1 VIEVEVHAALRDFLR
16 LHPDYRWPH
25 YLTMARLVARAMRLG
40 RSASIQAGTFS
51 SGHPEMSLGYLMPLL
66 LWPQAAILVIDDAL
80 RSRLQRV
87 EIPQLLEW
95 TQLQTPIVVGDRWPG
110 VEGCEFNGLLLVSP
124 EQWLADRLGDRRCFP
139 ANVPTIIDD
148 LDRLTDTARR
158 LLTIEL
164 HDRDWNDGLE
174 QAGASAPAIRAVRA
188 ELVRSVFQH
197 PSNPYDAY
205 LLDLDEQAALGEA
218 VALIATLENAPPR
231 WCKLQANLA
240 DRNCFL
246 WAQLDRDSGGLVLH
260 HSPASIAQSLAAV
273 WSQQPVVAI
282 GGAVSTPSGHT
293 DYLRDDLGL
302 EDVTCVQF
310 APDRQ
315 TAGVQLYLPDRL
327 PLPNTPEYKAK
338 LLDELHQLIRVV
350 TDATP
355 PASNLATT
363 PQILLKTTPGTTPQ
377 ITPQTTTIPIV
388 IAIGDEPLKQSI
400 GALLAAEF
408 GSRVKVERVDLA
420 PSDILVCG
428 WDFWC
433 DRQAQLPTPL
443 VFAISTL
450 PLPPLEHPL
459 VAGRVARSKQQ
470 RQDWFRRYLLPAAM
484 RTLQRAIAPVRS
496 AQGVV
501 ALCDT
506 RAIYRSYGKQ
516 ILRAIGPYSELRYF
530 DANLLSKPASP
541 ED

>member
-1 VIEVEVHAALRDFLR
+1 MIEVEVHAALRDFLR
-16 LHPDYRWPH
+16 AHPDYHWPH

-51 SGHPEMSLGYLMPLL
+51 SCHPEMSLGYLMPLL

-87 EIPQLLEW
+87 EIPRLLEW
-95 TQLQTPIVVGDRWPG
+95 TQLQTPIVVGDRWP
-110 VEGCEFNGLLLVSP
+110 VAEGCDFNGLLLVSP
-124 EQWLADRLGDRRCFP
+124 EEWLRDRLGDRRCFP
-139 ANVPTIIDD
+139 ADVPTIIDD

-164 HDRDWNDGLE
+164 HDRDWNEGLE
-174 QAGASAPAIRAVRA
+174 RAGDPAPVIRDLRA
-188 ELVRSVFQH
+188 ELVRSLFQH

-205 LLDLDEQAALGEA
+205 LLDMDEQAALAEA
-218 VALIATLENAPPR
+218 VALIATPVDAPPR
-231 WCKLQANLA
+231 WRTLQRSLA
-240 DRNCFL
+240 DPNCFL
-246 WAQLDRDSGGLVLH
+246 WAQLDRQHGGLVLR
-260 HSPASIAQSLAAV
+260 HSPASIAHALGLV
-273 WSQQPVVAI
+273 WAQQPVVVI
-282 GGAVSTPSGHT
+282 GGAVNTPDCHG

-327 PLPNTPEYKAK
+327 PLPNTPDYKTK
-338 LLDELHQLIRVV
+338 LLAELCLLIRAV
-350 TDATP
+350 TQAIP
-355 PASNLATT
+355 RLRVP
-363 PQILLKTTPGTTPQ
+363 
-377 ITPQTTTIPIV
+377 ITRPTTTIPIV
-388 IAIGDEPLKQSI
+388 IIIGDEPLKQSI
-400 GALLAAEF
+400 GAVLAAEF
-408 GSRVKVERVDLA
+408 GSRVKVERGDLA
-420 PSDILVCG
+420 LSDILVCG

-433 DRQAQLPTPL
+433 DRQGELPTPQVL
-443 VFAISTL
+443 AISTL

-459 VAGRVARSKQQ
+459 VAGRVACAKLR
-470 RQDWFRRYLLPAAM
+470 RQDWFRRYLLPQAM

-516 ILRAIGPYSELRYF
+516 ILRAIGPYSELRYL
-530 DANLLSKPASP
+530 DADLLSELVSS
-541 ED
+541 DD